1 MGGVGVDG
9 GVSVVLGQEP
19 AHGTGGDG
27 LAAGG
32 RRGVVVVRGGG
43 DGRPEQGRDGERCG
57 GREAAANSGAHRV
70 LRRRATARPAPV
82 STSSPAATAA
92 PISGAPV
99 GGRPQ
104 ASYSASVISRT
115 STVSVEVTSRSVSVQ
130 SPQVSTQS
138 APSQAIELVRCS
150 VTRNVSRIVV
160 TVPYPASSVG
170 HCGTSRSATSS
181 RSRVSVPGSGL
192 GPTGMGF
199 CPPSPK
205 CWL

>member
-9 GVSVVLGQEP
+9 GVAVVLGQEP
-19 AHGTGGDG
+19 DHRAGDHGLLGGD
-27 LAAGG
+27 
-32 RRGVVVVRGGG
+32 RSGVVVVGGG
-43 DGRPEQGRDGERCG
+43 GGGRSEQGRDGESCG

-115 STVSVEVTSRSVSVQ
+115 WTVSVSVTSRPVSVQ
-130 SPQVSTQS
+130 SVQVSIQS
-138 APSQAIELVRCS
+138 APSHSMVEVRCS

-170 HCGTSRSATSS
+170 HWVTSRVSTSS
-181 RSRVSVPGSGL
+181 RVRVSELGSGL
-192 GPTGMGF
+192 GPTGTGF